1 MSEPDP
7 DILCR
12 KSLADNRCFI
22 GYVEENIREIKMN
35 LNSARFYA
43 YVFFKVSP
51 ALNRESDPAY
61 EFFKQ
66 WKAVYQLE
74 EKPTIHTGEPELK
87 MLRMAEEDAV
97 HISLFRFRDTD
108 IFKFR
113 RQRTEP
119 GESVATLWERSAAEF
134 ESRMGNLCESLS
146 FIGTSRIYFAHSS
159 DLSKNAAKM
168 VAKYCQWEVSAEM
181 LSVKVSSLGS
191 LYRIDDQGYLML
203 SQYGDPTEFLDRDF
217 AVIDSVFQKLEFENK
232 RFQEFR
238 TQSQKSEN
246 QIQKLISPADI
257 EEIEKNLTAIRT
269 YQCHLHNSLSLM
281 FRLDQTL
288 DLGMLDINNYLF
300 VYEPQ
305 NDTLFVSKIR
315 KVEKIQKQVRFD
327 LNYLRL
333 ISDNIDSRV
342 NLLTLTTQGR
352 RLKTERRIEIGLF
365 TFGSAVSAG
374 LMASDVTWGVKLLL
388 IILAAL
394 LGGMFSYFQN
404 FERNNSCNT
413 E

>member
-1 MSEPDP
+1 
-7 DILCR
+7 
-12 KSLADNRCFI
+12 
-22 GYVEENIREIKMN
+22 MN

-51 ALNRESDPAY
+51 ALNRESNPAY

-66 WKAVYQLE
+66 WKVAYQLE
-74 EKPTIHTGEPELK
+74 ETPTTHTGDPGLK
-87 MLRMAEEDAV
+87 MLRAAEKDAV

-113 RQRTEP
+113 KQRTEP
-119 GESVATLWERSAAEF
+119 GEAVATLWEKSAAEF
-134 ESRMGNLCESLS
+134 ESRMGNLSESLS
-146 FIGTSRIYFAHSS
+146 YIGISRVYFAHSS

-168 VAKYCQWEVSAEM
+168 VAKYCKWDETSAEM

-191 LYRIDDQGYLML
+191 LYRIDDQSYLML

-217 AVIDSVFQKLEFENK
+217 AIIESVFQKLAFENK
-232 RFQEFR
+232 RFKEVR
-238 TQSQKSEN
+238 SQSQKSES

-269 YQCHLHNSLSLM
+269 YQCHLHNSLGLM
-281 FRLDQTL
+281 SRLDQTL
-288 DLGMLDINNYLF
+288 ELGILDINNYLF

-305 NDTLFVSKIR
+305 NDTLFVSKLR
-315 KVEKIQKQVRFD
+315 RVEKIQKRLRFD

-342 NLLTLTTQGR
+342 HLLLLTTQGR
-352 RLKTERRIEIGLF
+352 RLKTERRIEMGIF
-365 TFGSAVSAG
+365 AFGAAISAG
-374 LMASDVTWGVKLLL
+374 LMASDTTWGIRLLL
-388 IILAAL
+388 MILAAL
-394 LGGMFSYFQN
+394 LGGMFSYFPN
-404 FERNNSCNT
+404 FEKNNPCDHT